1 MASTAHDIAA
11 DERRNAD
18 HESFLAHRNFRWL
31 KIALVLAVVAV
42 ATYVIADIQPRPS
55 GGSWYGYSLGTIG
68 ALLILW
74 LTLLGV
80 RKRRMTPGSWS
91 LRGWTSAHVY
101 LGLLLIVVGTL
112 HTGFEFGWNIHT
124 LAWALMVL
132 VVVSGIYGVA
142 AYSILPERL
151 SSNRGEMTR
160 EQMVE
165 SLAAIDRQLE
175 VAAQPLAREDTDLV
189 IAALEHDP
197 FEAGVLARLAG
208 RQRHD
213 ATDEALA
220 QISTGRAWSRE
231 ADAMNEGSAQ
241 QRVRALLGRRQS
253 QIAQI
258 RRHMRVKAMLEVW
271 LYFHVPLTI
280 ALIAALIA
288 HVVSVFYYW

>member
-1 MASTAHDIAA
+1 MASTAHDADA

-31 KIALVLAVVAV
+31 KIALVLTVVAV

-55 GGSWYGYSLGTIG
+55 GGSWYGYTLGTIG
-68 ALLILW
+68 AVLILW

-101 LGLLLIVVGTL
+101 LGLLLVVVGTL
-112 HTGFEFGWNIHT
+112 HTGFDFGWNVHT
-124 LAWALMVL
+124 LAWVLMML
-132 VVVSGIYGVA
+132 VVISGIYGVT
-142 AYSILPERL
+142 AYSILPEKL
-151 SSNRGEMTR
+151 SANRGEMTR

-175 VAAQPLAREDTDLV
+175 VAAQPLSREDTDMV

-197 FEAGVLARLAG
+197 FDAGVLARLSG
-208 RQRHD
+208 RQRRD
-213 ATDEALA
+213 ATGRALA
-220 QISTGRAWSRE
+220 HISTGRAWSQ
-231 ADAMNEGSAQ
+231 DAEDGAQ

-258 RRHMRVKAMLEVW
+258 RRHLRVKALLEIW

-280 ALIAALIA
+280 ALIAALTA

>member
-1 MASTAHDIAA
+1 MASTAHDIGA
-11 DERRNAD
+11 DDRRNAD

-31 KIALVLAVVAV
+31 KIALVLAVVTV
-42 ATYVIADIQPRPS
+42 VGYVMADIQPRPS
-55 GGSWYGYSLGTIG
+55 GGSWYGYTLGTIG
-68 ALLILW
+68 VLLIIW

-112 HTGFEFGWNIHT
+112 HSGFQFGWNIHT
-124 LAWALMVL
+124 LAWVLMMM
-132 VVVSGIYGVA
+132 VVVSGIYGVT
-142 AYSILPERL
+142 AYSILPEKL
-151 SSNRGEMTR
+151 STNRGEMTR

-165 SLAAIDRQLE
+165 SLAAIDRQIE
-175 VAAQPLAREDTDLV
+175 TAAQPLAREDTDMV

-197 FEAGVLARLAG
+197 FDVGVMGRLSG
-208 RQRHD
+208 RQRD
-213 ATDEALA
+213 DRTGRALA
-220 QISTGRAWSRE
+220 HISTERAWSRE
-231 ADAMNEGSAQ
+231 ADDGAQ

-253 QIAQI
+253 QIGQI
-258 RRHMRVKAMLEVW
+258 RRHMRVKAMLEIW

-280 ALIAALIA
+280 ALIAALTA